1 MTKIKNTKKG
11 MAKKTLSMSLVVA
24 MLATSN
30 VPVWAA
36 EFSDGSDVAVETF
49 SDESETAPVVEDT
62 NVDAAKDVAQVSP
75 KTTITGDGVT
85 DNEIKYGTSF
95 TVTTNEGT
103 STQYSYRLTYSL
115 NGGTETEVGTLDKN
129 AAGTLS
135 GDAKKNPKLDA
146 TNLGNTLTYKIYQA
160 QADTA
165 AGVSDWGTPIATD
178 NYTIVGASKA
188 DYATVAENAAVTIT
202 GDAKAGITLTAA
214 AAGVTTNGT
223 VSYKWIKAGSTISTG
238 ATYSVTAADLGCELT
253 AVAYVATNTKT
264 YGDIEV
270 ARKSV
275 TVTGDAADYIEAT
288 KIAVKNATVA
298 WSAAKSKT
306 VNDLFTIDTGYLKG
320 NATEVAK
327 SVYVE
332 KDSKAYTL
340 TGTDADKGA
349 MIYPVITFTVP
360 GSATQLTYKG
370 TVPVTVGDISATD
383 ITGIELK
390 DQQWKDAV
398 DGTLLERGKMP
409 EYTYKNSN
417 KESYKPV
424 LAKVWIGETEYTVG
438 DQNVVAAHTYNPDP
452 VTAPKNDCSVSV
464 SLTIGGYTGTISQ
477 TYKVKAVS
485 FKETDVTWPTSLTY
499 APAKEF
505 NEAATNAT
513 SVAGLTKFDGDNGD
527 KAQYRVDVTTVNDKT
542 YVVVTGMNEYA
553 GTTFQK
559 EVTVSKYNLA
569 NAYVAPIED
578 QIYTGSDV
586 EPAVTVKYN
595 NEKGSE
601 LSRGTDY
608 EVTYQKNRDA
618 GSATVIITGKGKYE
632 GTKTVTFNIVSKTFT
647 KDITNAFDAALT
659 SVTYNAKEQKP
670 VDKDITISGSLKLK
684 YLSDFS
690 TSYVNNVDAGT
701 ATVTIKGAGN
711 YAGATY
717 TKTFTINKADL
728 SNIADKDITVAD
740 TTYSKDM
747 FDKTTG
753 NLIDKTVKPSVTV
766 KFNGT
771 TVREGVDYDIEYASD
786 GTNNAGNRRIKVT
799 LKANNDVKN
808 SNFSGTKV
816 VYGKV
821 ISKELS
827 AVTIPSIP
835 SQVYTGSAYT
845 LNDIKLSDG
854 TLFKNN
860 IKDGKTPLT
869 LDADYYVSAY
879 KNNTAT
885 GTATVLLA
893 GKGDYK
899 GTVTVTF
906 PIDAQE
912 MNAKFV
918 YKEGA
923 TDFDGVPDLEYN
935 YNDAESKKG
944 ITHAKDTFRVVLTA
958 DSGSDKKGTPVDTKK
973 YTIKYTENKA
983 VGTATIEA
991 VGKDGYSLNAKT
1003 TFKITPKAI
1012 KDLSSSDV
1020 TVEASNLHYT
1030 GEEQKPKVTVNKTV
1044 DGHKLVEGTDYEV
1057 SYKDN
1062 VAATDKAQVII
1073 KGLGNYVIGTDAD
1086 KAAKNE
1092 GYSQKFNIGTTDIVN
1107 SNVTVKDVPYA
1118 GGVQVTPD
1126 VTIVNPY
1133 SGKELVQG
1141 TDYTVALKG
1150 DNTTEVGTSTVEV
1163 ALTAVGKENYTIS
1176 GDKSNTM
1183 KFNFKITAKDLA
1195 KVNIA
1200 PIADQAVTGE
1210 QIKPAVTVTN
1220 GNTKLV
1226 EGKDYEV
1233 SYGENKEIG
1242 EGTVTIKALS
1252 SNKNYTGSQT
1262 VKFNIVKD
1270 APVVGKTEI
1279 SSVKVVG
1286 NKATVILSGDA
1297 EGASGY
1303 DYVISTDKN
1312 CTTSKDYDAISKN
1325 QVQTSTAFKYV
1336 QKGTYYAYCHAWTRD
1351 KNGKKVFGEWSEGK
1365 AFKVKA
1371 TTPAAPVI
1379 TEVKVKGSTITVTYN
1394 KVSNVAGYDVVLGT
1408 SSKNDNGELRPYR
1421 YGDHKILNINKNKVT
1436 VQFKNVPKKNWVV
1449 GMRSFTKDPDT
1460 NKKVFSRWSN
1470 LMPANMK

>member
-62 NVDAAKDVAQVSP
+62 NVDAAKDVAATV
-75 KTTITGDGVT
+75 TIEGVGVT
-85 DNEIKYGTSF
+85 GKEIKYGTDF
-95 TVTTNEGT
+95 KVTTNEGV
-103 STQYSYRLTYSL
+103 SADKIYKLTYQVQ
-115 NGGTETEVGTLDKN
+115 GGNETL
-129 AAGTLS
+129 AGTLLKNGS
-135 GDAKKNPKLDA
+135 GVLTATEANPGFTAADLRK
-146 TNLGNTLTYKIYQA
+146 TLTYKIYESQDDDVA
-160 QADTA
+160 TADTNKSWKE
-165 AGVSDWGTPIATD
+165 VTSDE
-178 NYTIVGASKA
+178 YTIVGATQD

-202 GDAKAGITLTAA
+202 GDAKVGSKLTAA
-214 AAGVTTNGT
+214 ATGVTKGT
-223 VSYKWIKAGSTISTG
+223 VSYKWIKDGSTISNT
-238 ATYSVTAADLGCELT
+238 ATYDVTPNDLGCELT
-253 AVAYVATNTKT
+253 AVAYVATNTNT

-275 TVTGDAADYIEAT
+275 TVTGAAADYIDAT
-288 KIAVKNATVA
+288 KITAKKATVA

-320 NATEVAK
+320 NAAEVAK

-332 KDSKAYTL
+332 KDGKAYTL
-340 TGTDADKGA
+340 TGTDADKDA
-349 MIYPVITFTVP
+349 KIYPVITFKVP
-360 GSATQLTYKG
+360 GSATQLTYTG
-370 TVPVTVGDISATD
+370 TGTLNVTVGDISATD

-398 DGTLLERGKMP
+398 DGTLLKRGKMP

-438 DQNVVAAHTYNPDP
+438 DQNVVAAHTYNPDL

-485 FKETDVTWPTSLTY
+485 FKETDITWPTSLTY

-578 QIYTGSDV
+578 QVYTGSDV
-586 EPAVTVKYN
+586 VPAVTVKYN

-670 VDKDITISGSLKLK
+670 VDKDITTSGSLKLK

-717 TKTFTINKADL
+717 TKTFTINKAAL

-740 TTYSKDM
+740 TTYSKDLV
-747 FDKTTG
+747 DELGKT
-753 NLIDKTVKPSVTV
+753 IKPSVTV

-771 TVREGVDYDIEYASD
+771 TVREGVDYDIVYAQ
-786 GTNNAGNRRIKVT
+786 GATTAGNRTIKVT
-799 LKANNDVKN
+799 LKATTAGN
-808 SNFSGTKV
+808 SNFSGTKD

-827 AVTIPSIP
+827 TVTIPSIP

-845 LNDIKLSDG
+845 LDNIKLSDG

-860 IKDGKTPLT
+860 IKDGKTALT
-869 LDADYYVSAY
+869 LDTDYYVSAY

-918 YKEGA
+918 YDENG
-923 TDFDGVPDLEYN
+923 TDFDGVPDIEYN
-935 YNDAESKKG
+935 YNDAESKDG
-944 ITHAKDTFRVVLTA
+944 ITHAKANKTFRVVLTSN
-958 DSGSDKKGTPVDTKK
+958 SGSDKKGTTVASSK

-1012 KDLSSSDV
+1012 IDLNTNSV
-1020 TVEASNLHYT
+1020 TVDASNLRYT

-1057 SYKDN
+1057 SYADN
-1062 VAATDKAQVII
+1062 TAATANDAKVII
-1073 KGLGNYVIGTDAD
+1073 KGLGNYVIGESAE

-1092 GYSQKFNIGTTDIVN
+1092 GYTVKFGIAKTDIVN
-1107 SNVTVKDVPYA
+1107 SNVTVKDVQYA
-1118 GGVQVTPD
+1118 GGLQVTPD

-1163 ALTAVGKENYTIS
+1163 ALTTAGKENYAIAGS
-1176 GDKSNTM
+1176 GTM
-1183 KFNFKITAKDLA
+1183 QFRFNITAKDLST
-1195 KVNIA
+1195 VEVA
-1200 PIADQAVTGE
+1200 PIADQVATGE
-1210 QIKPAVTVTN
+1210 QIKPSVTVTN
-1220 GNTKLV
+1220 GNAKLV

-1233 SYGENKEIG
+1233 TYGENKEVG
-1242 EGTVTIKALS
+1242 EGTVTIKALD

-1262 VKFNIVKD
+1262 VKFNIVKE
-1270 APVVGKTEI
+1270 APAVGQAMI
-1279 SSVKVVG
+1279 SEVRVSG
-1286 NKATVILSGDA
+1286 NTVTPVLSGDVD
-1297 EGASGY
+1297 GAVGY
-1303 DYVISTDKN
+1303 DYVIATEE
-1312 CTTSKDYDAISKN
+1312 DYVNGRVDISKN
-1325 QVQTSTAFKYV
+1325 VLKTSTDFHYV
-1336 QKGTYYAYCHAWTRD
+1336 QEGTYYAYCHAWKRD
-1351 KNGKKVFGEWSEGK
+1351 ENGKKVFGAWSNLKKFE
-1365 AFKVKA
+1365 VTA
-1371 TTPAAPVI
+1371 TTPSTPKI
-1379 TEVKVKGSTITVTYN
+1379 TSVKVSGSTVAVTYT
-1394 KVSNVAGYDVVLGT
+1394 KSKDATGYDVVLG
-1408 SSKNDNGELRPYR
+1408 SSVKKVNGEKRPVD
-1421 YGDHKILNINKNKVT
+1421 YGTLVKKNVKGNTVT
-1436 VQFKNVPKKNWVV
+1436 VTFKNVKK
-1449 GMRSFTKDPDT
+1449 GTYYAGLHSFNRTSE
-1460 NKKVFSRWSN
+1460 NGSKVFSKWSN
-1470 LMPANMK
+1470 TKTVTVK